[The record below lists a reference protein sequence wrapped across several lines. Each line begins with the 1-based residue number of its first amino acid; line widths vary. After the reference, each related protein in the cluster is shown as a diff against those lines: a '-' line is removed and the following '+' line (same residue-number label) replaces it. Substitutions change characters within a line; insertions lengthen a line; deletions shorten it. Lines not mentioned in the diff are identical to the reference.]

1 MLTEGLNKIA
11 EENNTV
17 LNLPLLYCSN
27 TKNDQDREA
36 LGKPEEGKA
45 SVVQQNARMSVSG
58 SFSPTDLVCET
69 FSLWTHLEPEKDN
82 LECPVSCRNSREKA
96 RCGQEGLSSTWR
108 SESKLFPA
116 TRKVPPNICH
126 PVDSRPRRHV
136 GDTY

>member
-27 TKNDQDREA
+27 PKNDQDPEA

-69 FSLWTHLEPEKDN
+69 FSLWTHLDPEKDN
-82 LECPVSCRNSREKA
+82 LECPVSCRNSWEKA
-96 RCGQEGLSSTWR
+96 RSQPGGVNLSCS
-108 SESKLFPA
+108 LQ

-126 PVDSRPRRHV
+126 PDDSRPRRHV
-136 GDTY
+136 GDTD